1 MSKLTLRYFARFKG
15 DTGYLR
21 AVVRYDGHRK
31 YLTTP
36 IVITR
41 TQLPR
46 LKSFG
51 RIVHADDLDAKLDGQ
66 LLRFSDYILQT
77 AKPLIDSGEFAAL
90 SGKEL
95 GRMVMATKEKEE
107 SRHRHRSL
115 EMAEREFGRRAED
128 ALYRGRVLQGIDIAL
143 FNDLIKQLKEQLTPE
158 EYREIWEKG
167 GIK

>member
-1 MSKLTLRYFARFKG
+1 MNKIALRYFARFSG
-15 DTGYLR
+15 DFGNLR
-21 AVVRYDGHRK
+21 AVVRYNGKVK
-31 YLTTP
+31 YVTTP
-36 IVITR
+36 LVIYR
-41 TQLPR
+41 NQLPR

-51 RIVHADDLDAKLDGQ
+51 RIVHTDDLDAKLDGQ

-77 AKPLIDSGEFAAL
+77 AKPLIDSGKFAAL

-95 GRMVMATKEKEE
+95 GRMVMATKEKVE
-107 SRHRHRSL
+107 SNHRHRSL